1 MRKFDYSPL
10 MELSLPVSMYHTIA
24 QIHEYKGR
32 QTFYVEN
39 YPDILE
45 GMIDV
50 AKIQSAK
57 SSNAIEG
64 IYTNDARLQELMK
77 KKTEPKNR
85 NEEEIAGYRYVLDM
99 IHENY
104 PYITFSKNDILTLH
118 NRLYSYSAVNYKGR
132 FKAGDNAIVEVD
144 RTGNKKVRFQPV
156 NAFETERYFDEMIG
170 AYNRAMEAQIP
181 PLLVI
186 PTVIHDFLCIHPF
199 EDGNGRMSRLL
210 TLLLLY
216 KHEYF
221 VGRYISIEMLI
232 EESKESY
239 YSSLRES
246 SEKWYDGEN
255 NAAPFIV
262 YMLGILLKA
271 YTQCDERFRLIAE
284 KKRSSA
290 ERVLSVITKSLEPL
304 SKRDIIILCPGISQR
319 TVERA
324 LKELQDTQ
332 KIRQIDKG
340 RATRYVKLV

>member
-39 YPDILE
+39 YPDNPDILE

-132 FKAGDNAIVEVD
+132 FKG
-144 RTGNKKVRFQPV
+144 
-156 NAFETERYFDEMIG
+156 
-170 AYNRAMEAQIP
+170 
-181 PLLVI
+181 
-186 PTVIHDFLCIHPF
+186 
-199 EDGNGRMSRLL
+199 
-210 TLLLLY
+210 
-216 KHEYF
+216 
-221 VGRYISIEMLI
+221 
-232 EESKESY
+232 
-239 YSSLRES
+239 
-246 SEKWYDGEN
+246 
-255 NAAPFIV
+255 
-262 YMLGILLKA
+262 
-271 YTQCDERFRLIAE
+271 
-284 KKRSSA
+284 
-290 ERVLSVITKSLEPL
+290 
-304 SKRDIIILCPGISQR
+304 
-319 TVERA
+319 
-324 LKELQDTQ
+324 
-332 KIRQIDKG
+332 
-340 RATRYVKLV
+340 